1 MGPGNNNKKDLLNI
15 LDKRVLVCDGAMG
28 TTLLK
33 YDFKGPNDLLNLD
46 LDALKIIVDIHFQ
59 YLEAGS
65 DIIQSNTMGSSV
77 LKLEQVGQA
86 ENIDKINKNGI
97 DAAKRAI
104 ERYAMETGNNRK
116 IYIAGDMGPTGKLL
130 EPYGDTKY
138 SIVFDSYS
146 RQAEI
151 LINNGADLILIE
163 TMIDLNEAV
172 AAVKAV
178 RKADADI
185 TIACTLSFLE
195 NGVTVMGNRAEN
207 FGAALIQ
214 AGCDIIGANCSVGSD
229 TMIKI
234 TEKIRAANPYVRLLI
249 QPNAGLPS
257 IIDGKTLFNET
268 PQMMADSFKHILEY
282 KPCIVGACCGST
294 PQHILKLAELVN
306 SKT

>member
-1 MGPGNNNKKDLLNI
+1 MGSGKKIKKDLLDI
-15 LDKRVLVCDGAMG
+15 LDERVLVCDGAMG

-46 LDALKIIVDIHFQ
+46 LKALKIIEDIHFQ

-65 DIIQSNTMGSSV
+65 DIIQSNTMGSNV
-77 LKLEQVGQA
+77 LKLEQIGQLA
-86 ENIDKINKNGI
+86 NIGKINKNGI
-97 DAAKRAI
+97 DAAKLAI
-104 ERYAMETGNNRK
+104 KKYTCKTGRTDK

-138 SIVFDSYS
+138 QSVFDSYA

-151 LINNGADLILIE
+151 LINEGVDLIIIE
-163 TMIDLNEAV
+163 TMIDLNEAL

-178 RKADADI
+178 RRIDSDI

-207 FGAALIQ
+207 FGATLIES
-214 AGCDIIGANCSVGSD
+214 GCDIIGANCSVGSD
-229 TMIKI
+229 AMIKI
-234 TEKIRAANPYVRLLI
+234 TEKIRAANPLARLLI

-257 IIDGKTLFNET
+257 IVDSKTVFNET
-268 PQMMADSFKHILEY
+268 PEIMANSFSQILEY
-282 KPCIVGACCGST
+282 KPSIVGACCGST
-294 PQHILKLAELVN
+294 PQHIKKLAELIHKK
-306 SKT
+306 S

>member
-1 MGPGNNNKKDLLNI
+1 MGSGNKIKKDLLNI
-15 LDKRVLVCDGAMG
+15 LDERVHVCDGAMG
-28 TTLLK
+28 TTLQK

-46 LDALKIIVDIHFQ
+46 PEALKVIEDIHFQ

-77 LKLEQVGQA
+77 IKLEQIGQLA
-86 ENIDKINKNGI
+86 NIDKINKNGI
-97 DAAKRAI
+97 DAAKLAVKKYI
-104 ERYAMETGNNRK
+104 LETGGTRK
-116 IYIAGDMGPTGKLL
+116 IYIAGDMGPTGKIL

-138 SIVFDSYS
+138 SSVFDSYA

-151 LINNGADLILIE
+151 LINEGVDLIIIE
-163 TMIDLNEAV
+163 TMIDLNEAL

-178 RKADADI
+178 RKTDPDI

-207 FGAALIQ
+207 FGALLIE

-229 TMIKI
+229 AMIKI
-234 TEKIRAANPYVRLLI
+234 TEKIRTANPQARLLI

-257 IIDGKTLFNET
+257 IVDGKTVFNET
-268 PQMMADSFKHILEY
+268 PEMMANSFSRILEY
-282 KPCIVGACCGST
+282 KPSIVGACCGST
-294 PQHILKLAELVN
+294 PQHILKLAELVHN
-306 SKT
+306 KA